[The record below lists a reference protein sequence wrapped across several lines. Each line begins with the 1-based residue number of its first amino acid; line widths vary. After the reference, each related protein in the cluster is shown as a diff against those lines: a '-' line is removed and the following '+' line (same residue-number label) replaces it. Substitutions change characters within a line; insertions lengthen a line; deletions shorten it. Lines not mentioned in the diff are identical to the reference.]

1 MKIFRRLPLLVTM
14 AVSLAWPALAFACEG
29 CKSSAQSGGSPN
41 AIGEAFGISI
51 YFMLA
56 VPALIMF
63 GLIRLMIRQCRALD
77 EQHAR
82 VLARVAPE
90 RPARGLGEMGA
101 ALGAAIPAR

>member
-1 MKIFRRLPLLVTM
+1 MTKFRRRLTLVTT
-14 AVSLAWPALAFACEG
+14 AALCAWPSLVLACEG

-41 AIGEAFGISI
+41 AIGEAFGVSI

-82 VLARVAPE
+82 VLAPVSLE
-90 RPARGLGEMGA
+90 RSARELGEMGA
-101 ALGAAIPAR
+101 AMGAAIPAR